1 MGGACGLGADHA
13 PDWDLC
19 HHYAE
24 NHSVISKGC
33 YIWYTSGGRF
43 WVVILLVILPATS
56 RRSKSLWIIVQLH
69 IDIFHYIQAPDTPAT
84 YSYPLRAILAI
95 IPFTAG
101 DIGIDGVFYTNTEA
115 GSPIGREYET
125 LAFIIWICALI
136 IMSILF
142 NNLLVRFHL
151 KGSFKHL

>member
-1 MGGACGLGADHA
+1 MDHC
-13 PDWDLC
+13 P
-19 HHYAE
+19 
-24 NHSVISKGC
+24 
-33 YIWYTSGGRF
+33 
-43 WVVILLVILPATS
+43 
-56 RRSKSLWIIVQLH
+56 LH
-69 IDIFHYIQAPDTPAT
+69 IDIFHYIQAQDTPAA

-95 IPFTAG
+95 IPLTAG
-101 DIGIDGVFYTNTEA
+101 DIGIDSVFYTDTEA